1 MSRRAWTCAE
11 VARLKTWRR
20 EGVSVAECAERL
32 RRTKSAVDCMIRK
45 SGVVIRRGWTSEE
58 DRRLRALWTAGL
70 RLDEV
75 AVDLGRGENAV
86 RCRLYTLRLGRA
98 GSLVPE
104 AH

>member
-20 EGVSVAECAERL
+20 GGISVAGCSERL
-32 RRTKSAVDCMIRK
+32 GRTVGAVGAMIRK

-75 AVDLGRGENAV
+75 AVDLGRGKNAV